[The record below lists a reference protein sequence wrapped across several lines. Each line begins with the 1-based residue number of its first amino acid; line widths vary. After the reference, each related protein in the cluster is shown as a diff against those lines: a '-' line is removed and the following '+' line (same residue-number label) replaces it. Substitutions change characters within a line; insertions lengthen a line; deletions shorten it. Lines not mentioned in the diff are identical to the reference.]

1 MAVSERPAPPA
12 AEAPAEDETAKAP
25 NWLKGEEIMATFAL
39 AYAEEKNSTTEIN
52 ERARNA
58 GRFYREMLPSLPRW
72 GLWWPSSSGK
82 IKTVEDSIRLRSDEA
97 IYQRGAA
104 NKGLLDKMTRLF
116 AKQWKHPKNVPDCDA
131 MFDYK
136 ESGTTDVEWW
146 ETCETKARDK
156 WQELVV
162 EKRANGEDTWKNYRK
177 STFPWVFRFACPD
190 SPYLKDVER
199 FKERITRDLSD
210 GDRQKITPPTHAEA
224 HKFFSER
231 ATRASLFG
239 QWIIDPNQ
247 RTQQA
252 SKGVSVR
259 RQKALNN
266 LIASTGQD
274 HRTPGVGRV
283 VMGGDAPDSEQR
295 KLEDIGERLLDKKE
309 TEQRDNRLIANAL
322 LQASG
327 FPPIDFEAHDAA
339 AAAKKAA
346 AILESAIEEAAANN
360 TAAIEEAR
368 RQTTTGDVESQ
379 DDASPVANLSDVLGE
394 VVVEAEDERGAEA
407 EDPDLL
413 LEGEIRDE
421 PFDALNTGSAVPST
435 RTEEPAA
442 PKPTGAERRSSTRA
456 RKAPR
461 RG

>member
-1 MAVSERPAPPA
+1 M
-12 AEAPAEDETAKAP
+12 
-25 NWLKGEEIMATFAL
+25 
-39 AYAEEKNSTTEIN
+39 
-52 ERARNA
+52 
-58 GRFYREMLPSLPRW
+58 
-72 GLWWPSSSGK
+72 
-82 IKTVEDSIRLRSDEA
+82 
-97 IYQRGAA
+97 
-104 NKGLLDKMTRLF
+104 
-116 AKQWKHPKNVPDCDA
+116 
-131 MFDYK
+131 
-136 ESGTTDVEWW
+136 
-146 ETCETKARDK
+146 
-156 WQELVV
+156 
-162 EKRANGEDTWKNYRK
+162 
-177 STFPWVFRFACPD
+177 
-190 SPYLKDVER
+190 KDVER
-199 FKERITRDLSD
+199 WKERITRDLSD
-210 GDRQKITPPTHAEA
+210 GDRQKISPPTHAEA

-231 ATRASLFG
+231 ATRGSLFG

-259 RQKALNN
+259 RQKTLNN

-295 KLEDIGERLLDKKE
+295 KLEDIGERLLAKKE
-309 TEQRDNRLIANAL
+309 TQERDNRLIANAL
-322 LQASG
+322 LRASG
-327 FPPIDFEAHDAA
+327 CPTIDFEAHDAA

-346 AILESAIEEAAANN
+346 AILES
-360 TAAIEEAR
+360 AIEEAR

-379 DDASPVANLSDVLGE
+379 DDASPVANLSDVLDE
-394 VVVEAEDERGAEA
+394 VVVEAEDEPGAEA